1 MHRSFFALAVAATVI
16 PSVAS
21 ADEAPKGKVI
31 LESRLR
37 YESVDQDG
45 FAKDAQALTL
55 RTRLG
60 YETPGFRGLKAL
72 VEGENVT
79 ALSDRYNS
87 TTNGKT
93 AYPVVTDPET
103 TELNRAQLSWTA
115 PQGEAVLGRQRLILN
130 NARFVGNVGFR
141 QNEQTFDAVKLVYR
155 PSPSVSLTYA
165 YLDKVHRIFGEDHP
179 QGNWRSD
186 SHLMQV
192 DAKTSIGQ
200 VSAYGYLLDFENAPA
215 LSGATWGVRFSGS
228 RPLTNDFAATYEAE
242 YARQGDY
249 RNSPTSFDLDYYR
262 LSAGAKT
269 KASSAAIGLE
279 RLDGDGRRG
288 FQTPL
293 ATLHAFQ
300 GWADVFL
307 TTPVNGVRDIDLSA
321 TTSLTGPHAKPVKIQ
336 AALHR
341 FDDADGSTDL
351 GHEFDASISTPLTP
365 HVSTELK
372 AAFFQSDLPAF
383 PDRTKIWLSFEF
395 KL

>member
-1 MHRSFFALAVAATVI
+1 MLRSFFALVIAAAAI

-21 ADEAPKGKVI
+21 AGDATDGKII

-37 YESVDQDG
+37 YETVDQNG
-45 FAKDAQALTL
+45 PAKDAQALTL
-55 RTRLG
+55 RTRFG

-87 TTNGKT
+87 TTNGRI
-93 AYPVVTDPET
+93 AYSVVTDPET
-103 TELNRAQLSWTA
+103 TELNRAQLSWTG
-115 PQGEAVLGRQRLILN
+115 PQGEAILGRQRLILG
-130 NARFVGNVGFR
+130 NARFIGNVGFR
-141 QNEQTFDAVKLVYR
+141 QNEQTFDALKLVYR
-155 PSPSVSLTYA
+155 PAPGVSLTYA

-186 SHLMQV
+186 SHLVQMY
-192 DAKTSIGQ
+192 AKTSIGQ
-200 VSAYGYLLDFENAPA
+200 VSAYGYLLDFANAPTQ
-215 LSGATWGVRFSGS
+215 SSATWGVRLSGS
-228 RPLTNDFAATYEAE
+228 RSLNSDFAAIYEAE

-269 KASSAAIGLE
+269 KASSASIGLE

-307 TTPVNGVRDIDLSA
+307 ATPVTGVRDIDLTAS
-321 TTSLTGPHAKPVKIQ
+321 TSLTGPHAKPVRIQ

-341 FDDADGSTDL
+341 FDDADGKTDL
-351 GHEFDASISTPLTP
+351 GREFDASISSSLTP
-365 HVSTELK
+365 NISTELK
-372 AAFFQSDLPAF
+372 AAYFQSELPAF
-383 PDRTKIWLSFEF
+383 PDRTKTWLTFEF